1 LIEVKSRA
9 ELDHVEALLIKAEA
23 VEKFLKRKVDKIILV
38 AVNVDREAYNRA
50 IDLGIDVIK
59 MDVQKTQSFS
69 SGMNGKV

>member
-50 IDLGIDVIK
+50 MDLGIDVICGNVI
-59 MDVQKTQSFS
+59 DF
-69 SGMNGKV
+69 